1 MDLLISMAVAA
12 VIDAVKDPSK
22 KKKVRVA
29 MLKVFRT
36 IGDVYADD
44 EELLAWLKRRFDLS

>member
-22 KKKVRVA
+22 KKKVRAA